1 MKTLPLAALLALAA
15 TLHAQEAETSTA
27 SAATPTPATASAD
40 SATAAPAGENRDHN
54 AADATPHEHTT
65 QPATAAPT
73 DKNRDYN
80 AADATPPTLSAQATD
95 TVDPADLRIGF
106 VNFRRIMAAA
116 PQRDE
121 VNERLER
128 EFGVERDALL
138 QAQSELRDMERRL
151 ETIHHGDTYNE
162 LERQVINKRRDVSRR
177 DSDYRDNINV
187 RRNEEMAKLQKMIGD
202 EILSHA
208 REAGY
213 DIILND
219 IGVFYVSERADL
231 SPIIIKR
238 LQNKAG
244 KP

>member
-15 TLHAQEAETSTA
+15 TLHAQEADTSTA

-54 AADATPHEHTT
+54 AADATPHEHST

-80 AADATPPTLSAQATD
+80 AADATPPTSSAQAAD

-151 ETIHHGDTYNE
+151 ETIRHGDAYNE
-162 LERQVINKRRDVSRR
+162 LERHVSRR

-208 REAGY
+208 KEAGY

-231 SPIIIKR
+231 SPLIIKR

>member
-15 TLHAQEAETSTA
+15 TLHAQEADTSTA
-27 SAATPTPATASAD
+27 SAATPAHATPTAD
-40 SATAAPAGENRDHN
+40 SPTAAPAGENRG
-54 AADATPHEHTT
+54 
-65 QPATAAPT
+65 
-73 DKNRDYN
+73 YN
-80 AADATPPTLSAQATD
+80 AADSTPPTPSAQATD
-95 TVDPADLRIGF
+95 SVDPADLRIGF

-116 PQRDE
+116 PQRE
-121 VNERLER
+121 EINERLER

-138 QAQSELRDMERRL
+138 QAQSELRSMERQL
-151 ETIHHGDTYNE
+151 EALQHGDAYNDY
-162 LERQVINKRRDVSRR
+162 ERQVINKRRDVARR

-208 REAGY
+208 KEAGY

-231 SPIIIKR
+231 SPLIIKR

>member
-15 TLHAQEAETSTA
+15 TLHAQEADTSTA
-27 SAATPTPATASAD
+27 SAATPTPATPTAD
-40 SATAAPAGENRDHN
+40 ST
-54 AADATPHEHTT
+54 
-65 QPATAAPT
+65 TAAPT
-73 DKNRDYN
+73 GENRDYN
-80 AADATPPTLSAQATD
+80 AAGTALPNPPTQPAAA
-95 TVDPADLRIGF
+95 VDPADLRIGF
-106 VNFRRIMAAA
+106 VNFRRIIAAA
-116 PQRDE
+116 PQREE

-151 ETIHHGDTYNE
+151 ETIRHGDAYNE

-202 EILSHA
+202 EILSQA
-208 REAGY
+208 KEAGY

-231 SPIIIKR
+231 SPLIIKR
-238 LQNKAG
+238 LQDKAG

>member
-1 MKTLPLAALLALAA
+1 MNRKPLALLLAIALP
-15 TLHAQEAETSTA
+15 LHAQNN
-27 SAATPTPATASAD
+27 AADPALTIPEPPATATLDNTTVSPAAANPPAAD
-40 SATAAPAGENRDHN
+40 KTAA
-54 AADATPHEHTT
+54 
-65 QPATAAPT
+65 
-73 DKNRDYN
+73 
-80 AADATPPTLSAQATD
+80 
-95 TVDPADLRIGF
+95 VDPADLRIGF

-116 PQRDE
+116 PQRE
-121 VNERLER
+121 EINERLER

-138 QAQSELRDMERRL
+138 QAQSELRDMERQL
-151 ETIHHGDTYNE
+151 ETIRHGDAYNE

-202 EILSHA
+202 EIISLA
-208 REAGY
+208 KEANY

-231 SPIIIKR
+231 SQQVITR
-238 LQNKAG
+238 LQRKAE

>member
-1 MKTLPLAALLALAA
+1 MFDDSTPIFMQLADQLCAEIVAGTYPDGAKAPSINELAVF
-15 TLHAQEAETSTA
+15 HRIN
-27 SAATPTPATASAD
+27 PATAN
-40 SATAAPAGENRDHN
+40 P
-54 AADATPHEHTT
+54 
-65 QPATAAPT
+65 PAT
-73 DKNRDYN
+73 DKT
-80 AADATPPTLSAQATD
+80 AV
-95 TVDPADLRIGF
+95 VDPADLRIGF

-116 PQRDE
+116 PQRE
-121 VNERLER
+121 EINERLER

-138 QAQSELRDMERRL
+138 QAQSELRSMERQL
-151 ETIHHGDTYNE
+151 ETLQHGDNYNDY
-162 LERQVINKRRDVSRR
+162 ERQVINKRRDVARR

-208 REAGY
+208 KEAGY
-213 DIILND
+213 DVILND

-231 SPIIIKR
+231 SPLIIKR

>member
-15 TLHAQEAETSTA
+15 TLHAQEADTSTA
-27 SAATPTPATASAD
+27 SAATPAPATPTAD
-40 SATAAPAGENRDHN
+40 SPIAAPAGENRG
-54 AADATPHEHTT
+54 
-65 QPATAAPT
+65 
-73 DKNRDYN
+73 YN
-80 AADATPPTLSAQATD
+80 AADATPPTPSAQATD
-95 TVDPADLRIGF
+95 SVDPADLRIGF

-121 VNERLER
+121 INERLER

-151 ETIHHGDTYNE
+151 ETTRHGDAYNE

-202 EILSHA
+202 EILTHA
-208 REAGY
+208 KEAGY

-231 SPIIIKR
+231 SPLIIRR

-244 KP
+244 TP

>member
-15 TLHAQEAETSTA
+15 TLHAQEADTSTA
-27 SAATPTPATASAD
+27 SAATPAPATLTAD
-40 SATAAPAGENRDHN
+40 SPTATPAGENRDYN
-54 AADATPHEHTT
+54 AADVTLPEHPT
-65 QPATAAPT
+65 QPAAAAPA

-80 AADATPPTLSAQATD
+80 AADATPPTPSAQATD

-151 ETIHHGDTYNE
+151 ETIRHGDAYNE

-208 REAGY
+208 KEAGY

-231 SPIIIKR
+231 SPLIIKR

>member
-15 TLHAQEAETSTA
+15 TLHAQEADTSTA
-27 SAATPTPATASAD
+27 SAATPAPATVSAD

-54 AADATPHEHTT
+54 AADATPHEHST

-80 AADATPPTLSAQATD
+80 AADATPPTLSAQAAD

-151 ETIHHGDTYNE
+151 ETIRHGDTYNE

-208 REAGY
+208 KEAGY

-231 SPIIIKR
+231 SPLIIKR

>member
-15 TLHAQEAETSTA
+15 TLHAQEADTSTA
-27 SAATPTPATASAD
+27 LAATPAHATPTAD
-40 SATAAPAGENRDHN
+40 SPTAAPAGENRDYN
-54 AADATPHEHTT
+54 AADVTPPEHPT
-65 QPATAAPT
+65 QPAAAAPA

-80 AADATPPTLSAQATD
+80 AADATPPTPSAQATD

-116 PQRDE
+116 PQRD
-121 VNERLER
+121 
-128 EFGVERDALL
+128 VERDALL
-138 QAQSELRDMERRL
+138 QAQSELRSMERQL
-151 ETIHHGDTYNE
+151 ETLQHGDAYNDY
-162 LERQVINKRRDVSRR
+162 ERQVINKRRDVARR

-202 EILSHA
+202 EIINLAKEA
-208 REAGY
+208 RY

-231 SPIIIKR
+231 SQQVITR
-238 LQNKAG
+238 LQRKAE

>member
-15 TLHAQEAETSTA
+15 TLNAQEADTSTA
-27 SAATPTPATASAD
+27 SAATPAHATPTAD
-40 SATAAPAGENRDHN
+40 SPTAALAGENHDYNAADVTPPEHPTQPAAAAPA
-54 AADATPHEHTT
+54 
-65 QPATAAPT
+65 

-80 AADATPPTLSAQATD
+80 AADATPPTPSAQATD

-116 PQRDE
+116 PQREE

-151 ETIHHGDTYNE
+151 ETIRHGDAYNE

-202 EILSHA
+202 EIINLAKEA
-208 REAGY
+208 RY

-231 SPIIIKR
+231 SPQVITR
-238 LQNKAG
+238 LQRKAE